1 MTSDFDARAQTW
13 DDDPAKSDRAKVVAD
28 AIVRQVAPTRAM
40 KGLEYGSGTGLLS
53 FMLRPHLGA
62 ITLIDTSAGM
72 LEVADRKIAGTG
84 DAGMRTLRIDLLT
97 DTAPQ
102 ERYDIVYS
110 LMVLHHVPDTPGI
123 LRRFHDVLSPGG
135 VLCIADLDAEDGS
148 FHGEGFDGHLG
159 FDRTELGAKTR
170 AAGFRAVE
178 FSTVHEIRRDTDGH
192 KHVYPVFLMVA
203 RKD

>member
-13 DDDPAKSDRAKVVAD
+13 DDDPAKSERAKAVAE
-28 AIVRQVAPTRAM
+28 AIVRQAAPTRAM

-53 FMLRPHLGA
+53 FMLRPQLGA
-62 ITLIDTSAGM
+62 VTLVDTSAGM
-72 LEVADRKIAGTG
+72 LEVADRKIAAAG
-84 DAGMRTLRIDLLT
+84 DAAMRTLRIDLLAEA
-97 DTAPQ
+97 APE

-123 LRRFHDVLSPGG
+123 LRRLHDVLSPGG

-159 FDRTELGAKTR
+159 FDRDELGAKAR

-178 FSTVHEIRRDTDGH
+178 FSTVHEIRRNTAGGTR
-192 KHVYPVFLMVA
+192 VYPVFLMVA
-203 RKD
+203 RRD